1 MYLNP
6 ELGAANT
13 DGVGSF
19 WHDVELSIQH
29 LDRNRIVPMVVEI
42 PKGTK
47 AKMEINKERPWNP
60 IAQDVKK
67 GKLREYPFPS
77 VVHYGAIPRTYEH
90 PKEIDDLTGLIGD
103 GDPVD
108 IVDVSDL
115 PAVTGEIYWVKV
127 LGALA
132 MEDEGAADWKVVAIR
147 LDDPRAHLING
158 EPAAELGTAWLAVP
172 SSQAPQATQ
181 QLGKM
186 RISFRYRLSLLSCPG
201 HYLSLSACLSVCLF
215 PSDLSEIMDVQ
226 HVQLHRDGS
235 SGSAEGSAAAAGSG
249 SGSASGAAAGGDGER
264 SVSTVQKGSHFS
276 SNGGNSGSGSGS
288 GAAAAGAGGA
298 AAPAAAGGKA
308 GLRSRAAG
316 RRPGPASGTSL
327 SRGLRRIVHQLGQLK
342 TFLRDY
348 KKKTP
353 DEPDPVT
360 FAYGGSYLDAAT
372 AVNVVR
378 HHHIHWCRLVD
389 EAAAGRRVGSLPTL
403 FHGYQFACDAAR
415 KAWQMALLQDEGL
428 GSGAGAA
435 AAGAASGE
443 ASAASGLWLPV
454 NFEDAAAG
462 LAAT

>member
-1 MYLNP
+1 
-6 ELGAANT
+6 
-13 DGVGSF
+13 
-19 WHDVELSIQH
+19 
-29 LDRNRIVPMVVEI
+29 
-42 PKGTK
+42 
-47 AKMEINKERPWNP
+47 
-60 IAQDVKK
+60 
-67 GKLREYPFPS
+67 
-77 VVHYGAIPRTYEH
+77 
-90 PKEIDDLTGLIGD
+90 
-103 GDPVD
+103 
-108 IVDVSDL
+108 
-115 PAVTGEIYWVKV
+115 
-127 LGALA
+127 
-132 MEDEGAADWKVVAIR
+132 
-147 LDDPRAHLING
+147 
-158 EPAAELGTAWLAVP
+158 
-172 SSQAPQATQ
+172 
-181 QLGKM
+181 
-186 RISFRYRLSLLSCPG
+186 
-201 HYLSLSACLSVCLF
+201 
-215 PSDLSEIMDVQ
+215 MDVQ

-235 SGSAEGSAAAAGSG
+235 SGSADASAAAAGSG
-249 SGSASGAAAGGDGER
+249 SGSGSGAAAGGDSER

-276 SNGGNSGSGSGS
+276 STGGSGS
-288 GAAAAGAGGA
+288 GAAAAGAGGASGA

-316 RRPGPASGTSL
+316 RRPGPASGATL

-415 KAWQMALLQDEGL
+415 KAWQMALLQDETL

-435 AAGAASGE
+435 AAGAGE

-454 NFEDAAAG
+454 NFENAAAG